1 VHSKPQSRPLPS
13 RSATRARVALGCA
26 FGAAAI
32 AAHADCIDDAAA
44 RHQVNALILRAIG
57 WHESR
62 LQPAALGRNADGSTD
77 LGAFQINSV
86 HLTELGRYGI
96 DRAALADGC
105 TSAEVAAW
113 HYRRQV
119 DLHGDG
125 WQAVGAYHSRTP
137 ARAAW
142 YANQIAALL
151 MRWNAIA
158 PGALPFPVERTLGPA
173 RAPLPGRR
181 APMPAPPPGAV
192 PPDTG
197 DVPAT
202 FREIAYLPTA
212 R

>member
-1 VHSKPQSRPLPS
+1 MHSKPPSRPLPS
-13 RSATRARVALGCA
+13 RSATCARAALGCA
-26 FGAAAI
+26 LGAAAI
-32 AAHADCIDDAAA
+32 AAQADCIDDAAA

-62 LQPAALGRNADGSTD
+62 LQPAALARNADGSTD

-86 HLTELGRYGI
+86 HLPELGRYGI

-113 HYRRQV
+113 HYRHQV
-119 DLHGDG
+119 DRHGDG

-142 YANQIAALL
+142 YANQIAAIL
-151 MRWNAIA
+151 MRWNAIG

-173 RAPLPGRR
+173 RVPLPARR
-181 APMPAPPPGAV
+181 APMPAPPPSAV
-192 PPDTG
+192 PPG
-197 DVPAT
+197 NGEAPAT
-202 FREIAYLPTA
+202 FHEIAYLPTA

>member
-1 VHSKPQSRPLPS
+1 VHSKPQSRPFPS

-119 DLHGDG
+119 DQHGDG

-158 PGALPFPVERTLGPA
+158 PRALPYPVERTLGPA
-173 RAPLPGRR
+173 RAPLPARR